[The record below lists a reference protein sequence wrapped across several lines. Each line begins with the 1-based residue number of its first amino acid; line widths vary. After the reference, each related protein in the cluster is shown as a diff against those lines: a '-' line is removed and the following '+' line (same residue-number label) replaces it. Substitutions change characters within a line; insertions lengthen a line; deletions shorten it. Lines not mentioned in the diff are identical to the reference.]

1 VFFFSS
7 IILAAATGITDLIP
21 VTGDLFGVPNSG
33 PPCSSCPMAPQPIE
47 GTYLAANTSGIFLV
61 GFAAGIAWQSY
72 GDAARKT
79 IASWSPHLAWL
90 APATVPSGGSAERFK
105 AVSLGPHIGAAE
117 PPQALYRD

>member
-1 VFFFSS
+1 MFFFGS

-47 GTYLAANTSGIFLV
+47 GTYFAANTSGIFLV

-79 IASWSPHLAWL
+79 IASWSPHLPCL
-90 APATVPSGGSAERFK
+90 APPTVPSAPSSQPFNTPA
-105 AVSLGPHIGAAE
+105 P
-117 PPQALYRD
+117 

>member
-1 VFFFSS
+1 M
-7 IILAAATGITDLIP
+7 LKL
-21 VTGDLFGVPNSG
+21 
-33 PPCSSCPMAPQPIE
+33 PMAPQPIE

-72 GDAARKT
+72 GGAARKT